1 MPHKTK
7 TFKQLLE
14 QYSVHGEW
22 SSIDSNLVY
31 PMDSGTKF
39 KFHGYI
45 NEEDVQLFIDQVYN
59 ATKKTHVSE
68 IVNRVPNRIANKYA
82 IPCLQVGQMHTVQ
95 TFFYYQ
101 HDDKTWLIS
110 LSEDT
115 KEYMG

>member
-7 TFKQLLE
+7 IFKELLT
-14 QYSVHGEW
+14 QYNVRGEW

-31 PMDSGTKF
+31 PMDAGTKF

-45 NEEDVQLFIDQVYN
+45 NAEDVLPFIEQVRK
-59 ATKKTHVSE
+59 ALDIDIETSL
-68 IVNRVPNRIANKYA
+68 PGRIANKYA
-82 IPCLQVGQMHTVQ
+82 IPYLQVGQMHTVI
-95 TFFYYQ
+95 TYFYYQ

-110 LSEDT
+110 LSEDI